1 MLLPRHSS
9 SSLAACA
16 PAVLKKN
23 KNKRNRRLVLRTASV
38 ELLGVQMRWFGFGF
52 NAFGQICVQEK
63 SGRGESSSAPHQ
75 VKISHPAELSS
86 HMDRSRCCL
95 KTSQIRVSWS
105 RRASLHLEGDSCLSL
120 AGFGESVSSEDCGI
134 SKIESRGCKD
144 VFISES
150 HLTLAFPDRIE
161 TWDLQKREKSPSWSM
176 DIKTDAEGSDVNL
189 PLVPG
194 GYIALKP
201 PFYCTLPGHLKARS
215 LALGA
220 EHAVLLTA
228 TGAVYSWGLGSHGQ
242 LGHGG
247 LTSEEE
253 PRAVEALWGMPMTH
267 VATGG
272 WHSACI
278 SDGGDLYVWGWNESG
293 QLGLPSRGLR
303 KSQQKTSQQ
312 TGELCCDTSTPPDD
326 KLKEEEEHEDV
337 FISIQAFPALLD
349 VSSSCEI
356 RAVSCGSRHTAA
368 VTTTGDLYT
377 WGWGEYG
384 QLGHQTVT
392 SSDEPQ
398 RVEFF
403 RAEQM
408 RVLDVVCGTW
418 NTFAA
423 VVKEEV
429 ACAENSTKCTC

>member
-1 MLLPRHSS
+1 
-9 SSLAACA
+9 
-16 PAVLKKN
+16 
-23 KNKRNRRLVLRTASV
+23 
-38 ELLGVQMRWFGFGF
+38 MRWFGFGF
-52 NAFGQICVQEK
+52 NAFGQICVHDPNKGAGTDVAKE
-63 SGRGESSSAPHQ
+63 
-75 VKISHPAELSS
+75 VKVIGPAELTG
-86 HMDRSRCCL
+86 HVDRSGCCL
-95 KTSQIRVSWS
+95 KTSRIKASWS
-105 RRASLHLEGDSCLSL
+105 RRASLHLVGDGGVCL
-120 AGFGESVSSEDCGI
+120 AGFQAVTSDESCGP
-134 SKIESRGCKD
+134 SVVESRGCKD
-144 VFISES
+144 ACISELY
-150 HLTLAFPDRIE
+150 LTIAFSDRIE
-161 TWDLQKREKSPSWSM
+161 SWDLQKKEKTPSWSM
-176 DIKTDAEGSDVNL
+176 EIKTQSQGTGPLLNL

-194 GYIALKP
+194 GYIATKP
-201 PFYCTLPGHLKARS
+201 PLYRPLSPDLRAKS

-220 EHAVLLTA
+220 EHAVLLCA
-228 TGAVYSWGLGSHGQ
+228 TGAVYTWGLGSHGQ

-253 PRAVEALWGMPMTH
+253 PRAVEALWGMSMSC

-272 WHSACI
+272 WHSVCI

-303 KSQQKTSQQ
+303 KATLQQSSQQA
-312 TGELCCDTSTPPDD
+312 GALCQDTSSSPG
-326 KLKEEEEHEDV
+326 EEPQEGEKHEEV

-349 VSSSCEI
+349 VTPSCEVST
-356 RAVSCGSRHTAA
+356 VSCGSRHTAA

-384 QLGHQTVT
+384 QLGHQALI

-403 RAEQM
+403 REQQM
-408 RVLDVVCGTW
+408 RVIDVVCGTW

-429 ACAENSTKCTC
+429 ACP